1 MKHILIIDDD
11 KINLDCARMS
21 LSRQYKITGTIS
33 GRQALQ
39 YLAGNIPDLIL
50 LDLNMP
56 FMDGY
61 EVMKRIKADPR
72 IADIPVV
79 FLSAEKDAV
88 TEGRCLEQGA
98 VDFIPKPFVPS
109 VLLSR
114 LEKIF
119 RGLDQRQELKNEL
132 DQIKDKSQR
141 DTLTGLW
148 NRAYVAKN
156 VEQRIANGGSGALFM
171 LDMDNFKAINDN
183 YGHDAGD
190 NTLKMFADTLRTY
203 SKEGDIPARVGGDEF
218 VAWIDGY
225 VDKET
230 LSRRAGAIIQD
241 LCKKLEDC
249 RFETNSSVSL
259 GIAIMPADGDNF
271 TDLYNAAD
279 KALYYVKQNGKNSY
293 HFYSDEIIQ
302 DNNAGAAASIEYIHE
317 AMRRADGKKGAY
329 MLDYH
334 GFTYI
339 YNFLCRLS
347 ARNEFV
353 SRMLL
358 ITLIPEE
365 GYVLEDAEMN
375 RVADVLDQ
383 ALISS
388 LRRGDV
394 AANYTSRQVLVLLP
408 GTGEAE
414 TLMIAERIRLEYE
427 SRLPGC
433 GIKLHISMHTDME

>member
-11 KINLDCARMS
+11 RINLDCARMS
-21 LSRQYKITGTIS
+21 LSRQYKITATIS

-39 YLAGNIPDLIL
+39 FLAANSPDLIL

-61 EVMKRIKADPR
+61 EVMKHIKADPR

-88 TEGRCLEQGA
+88 TEARCLELGA
-98 VDFIPKPFVPS
+98 VDFLPKPFVPS
-109 VLLSR
+109 ILLSR

-119 RGLDQRQELKNEL
+119 RSLDQRQELKKEL

-141 DTLTGLW
+141 DALTGLW
-148 NRAYVAKN
+148 NRAFVAKN
-156 VEQRIANGGSGALFM
+156 VEERLGNGGQGALFM
-171 LDMDNFKAINDN
+171 IDMDNFKAINDN

-203 SKEGDIPARVGGDEF
+203 SKDGDIPARIGGDEF

-259 GIAIMPADGDNF
+259 GVAIYPADGENF

-293 HFYSDEIIQ
+293 HFYSDEMVKNDTSGTVNI
-302 DNNAGAAASIEYIHE
+302 DYVHE
-317 AMRRADGKKGAY
+317 SMRRADGKKGAY

-334 GFTYI
+334 GFTYV
-339 YNFLCRLS
+339 YNFLSRLS
-347 ARNEFV
+347 ERNEFV

-358 ITLIPEE
+358 ITLDPDE
-365 GYVLEDAEMN
+365 GYTPGDAEMS

-383 ALISS
+383 ALVSS

-394 AANYTSRQVLVLLP
+394 AANYTTRQVLVMLP
-408 GTGEAE
+408 GTGEPE

-433 GIKLHISMHTDME
+433 RIRLQISHRTVME

>member
-11 KINLDCARMS
+11 RINLDCARMS
-21 LSRQYKITGTIS
+21 LSRQYKITATIS

-39 YLAGNIPDLIL
+39 FLAANSPDLIL

-61 EVMKRIKADPR
+61 EVMKHIKADPR

-88 TEGRCLEQGA
+88 TEARCLELGA
-98 VDFIPKPFVPS
+98 VDFLPKPFVPS
-109 VLLSR
+109 ILLSR

-119 RGLDQRQELKNEL
+119 RSLDQKQELKKEL

-141 DTLTGLW
+141 DALTGLW
-148 NRAYVAKN
+148 NRAFVAKN
-156 VEQRIANGGSGALFM
+156 VEERLGNGGQGALFM
-171 LDMDNFKAINDN
+171 IDMDNFKAINDN

-203 SKEGDIPARVGGDEF
+203 SKDGDIPARIGGDEF

-259 GIAIMPADGDNF
+259 GVAIYPADGENF

-293 HFYSDEIIQ
+293 HFYSDEMVKN
-302 DNNAGAAASIEYIHE
+302 DTAGTVNIDYVHE
-317 AMRRADGKKGAY
+317 SMRRADGKKGAY

-334 GFTYI
+334 GFTYV
-339 YNFLCRLS
+339 YNFLSRLS
-347 ARNEFV
+347 ERNEFV

-358 ITLIPEE
+358 ITLDPDE
-365 GYVLEDAEMN
+365 GYTPEDAEMS

-383 ALISS
+383 ALVSS

-394 AANYTSRQVLVLLP
+394 AANYTTRQVLVMLP
-408 GTGEAE
+408 GTGEPE

-433 GIKLHISMHTDME
+433 RIRLQISHRTVME

>member
-21 LSRQYKITGTIS
+21 LSKQYKLTASIS

-39 YLAGNIPDLIL
+39 YLDNNIPDLIL

-61 EVMKRIKADPR
+61 DVMKNIKADPR

-88 TEGRCLEQGA
+88 TESRCLELGA

-109 VLLSR
+109 ILLSR

-119 RGLDQRQELKNEL
+119 RGLDQKQELKKEL

-141 DTLTGLW
+141 DALTGLF
-148 NRAYVAKN
+148 NRAYAAKT
-156 VEQRIANGGSGALFM
+156 VDERIRDGKTGALFM

-190 NTLKMFADTLRTY
+190 KVLKMFADTLRTY
-203 SKEGDIPARVGGDEF
+203 SKVQDIPARVGGDEF
-218 VAWIDGY
+218 VAWIEGY

-230 LSRRAGAIIQD
+230 LSRRAGTIIAD

-249 RFETNSSVSL
+249 RYETNSSVSL
-259 GIAIMPADGDNF
+259 GIALLPADGENF

-293 HFYSDEIIQ
+293 HFYSDEMIKND
-302 DNNAGAAASIEYIHE
+302 DNSANGIDYIHE

-339 YNFLCRLS
+339 YNFLSRLS

-358 ITLIPEE
+358 ITLTPEE
-365 GYVLEDAEMN
+365 GYTPGEAEMS
-375 RVADVLDQ
+375 RVAEMMDQ
-383 ALISS
+383 SLVSS

-394 AANYTSRQVLVLLP
+394 AANYTTRQILVILP

-414 TLMIAERIRLEYE
+414 TIMIAERIRLEYE

-433 GIKLHISMHTDME
+433 KIRLDISHRTVME

>member
-11 KINLDCARMS
+11 RINLDCARKS
-21 LSRQYKITGTIS
+21 LTRQYKITATIS

-39 YLAGNIPDLIL
+39 FLETNSPDLIL

-61 EVMKRIKADPR
+61 EVMGEIKANPR

-88 TEGRCLEQGA
+88 TEARCLELGA
-98 VDFIPKPFVPS
+98 VDFLPKPFVPS
-109 VLLSR
+109 ILLSR
-114 LEKIF
+114 IEKVF
-119 RGLDQRQELKNEL
+119 RSLDQKRELKKEL

-141 DTLTGLW
+141 DALTGLW
-148 NRAYVAKN
+148 NRAYAAKN
-156 VEQRIANGGSGALFM
+156 VEERIKNGGQGALFM

-203 SKEGDIPARVGGDEF
+203 SKDRDIPARVGGDEF
-218 VAWIDGY
+218 VTWIDGY

-230 LSRRAGAIIQD
+230 LSRRAGAIISD

-259 GIAIMPADGDNF
+259 GIAIYPADGESF
-271 TDLYNAAD
+271 TDLYNSAD

-293 HFYSDEIIQ
+293 HFYSDEMVRN
-302 DNNAGAAASIEYIHE
+302 DTAGALSIDYVHE

-334 GFTYI
+334 GFTYV
-339 YNFLCRLS
+339 YNFLSRLS
-347 ARNEFV
+347 ERNEFM

-358 ITLIPEE
+358 ITLDPAE
-365 GYVLEDAEMN
+365 GYTPGDAEIS
-375 RVADVLDQ
+375 RVSDVLDQ
-383 ALISS
+383 ALVSS

-394 AANYTSRQVLVLLP
+394 AANYTTRQVLVMLP
-408 GTGEAE
+408 GTGEPDA
-414 TLMIAERIRLEYE
+414 LMIAERIRHEYE

-433 GIKLHISMHTDME
+433 RISLQISHRTVAE